1 MSFNLLLYNSQFYF
15 SFLLSWCYV
24 TVERNIDMSNE
35 RKTYEGTTELK
46 FI

>member
-1 MSFNLLLYNSQFYF
+1 MSFNLLLYNSQFF

-24 TVERNIDMSNE
+24 TVERNIDMPNE
-35 RKTYEGTTELK
+35 RKTYEDTTELK